1 MAFFISSRLFLAQ
14 GFLYRLRAFFIS
26 LGLFLAQG
34 CFGGGLSHHR
44 LLGSLPEANR
54 SELVGELAGSST
66 QFPELFS

>member
-1 MAFFISSRLFLAQ
+1 VAQ
-14 GFLYRLRAFFIS
+14 GFLYQLRAFFIS
-26 LGLFLAQG
+26 SGLSLSAQG